1 MQFARR
7 AGRTGNTRF
16 TTMVFAS
23 AAAIAL
29 AACQGGD
36 GAGAGP
42 VLPPDQPQ
50 NPQYR
55 NAAFIFDVN
64 TATKTVR
71 ITEPTTHL
79 NMAPGIV
86 GGPNAIS
93 FSIIA
98 GDVIQLTTSNYQAS
112 TVGQF
117 QPNKIRVTFDVS
129 LTNKL
134 ASVQLITPT
143 FPTPPAGVQGVLLFP
158 YSTTV
163 TTTSGGVSVGGDGTD
178 VIIEQPNRGQTAPS
192 TDWDGDGSAGSGA
205 PFNFFNDADCAAA
218 GANDCYRWEAFASP
232 LAAGATSLSR
242 SVGFDIDPTVANFRA
257 RLIVAADLQNSGPAP
272 VGTVSGTVTSAALG
286 PIVGAAIAVTPGA
299 GLTATSAAG
308 GAYSVANV
316 PTGPKTVAITGGLPA
331 GCTIPASQNVT
342 IANGVTSTVNFTVTC
357 PAPTG
362 GISGTITRTGA
373 GTQSLAG
380 VTVTATPAAAG
391 TSPAS
396 GTSTGAASPFAYTL
410 ANVQIGAGAGAG
422 NGSVA
427 LSNLPSGCTNP
438 GAGTYTGLTAGGSAT
453 VNFTVDCIVPPAFY
467 QLTQS
472 WGPIT
477 GGQVVL
483 TITFDPTTRNDPA
496 INGAAADDFSGF
508 VGNINYGTTRLT
520 TAAGA
525 CVRGANS
532 PFDLVFTS
540 NLNFAPQ
547 TIRLVGA
554 ASGNGATTPVTVATC
569 TFTVGA
575 GAATTITTA
584 TTGLQVSSFNGGA
597 NSNITPNVQVNEG
610 SLTIP

>member
-7 AGRTGNTRF
+7 TGRTGHNRF
-16 TTMVFAS
+16 ATMLFAS
-23 AAAIAL
+23 VTALGL

-42 VLPPDQPQ
+42 VIPPDQPQ

-64 TATKTVR
+64 TARKT
-71 ITEPTTHL
+71 IAISQPTTHL
-79 NMAPGIV
+79 NLSPGRI
-86 GGPNAIS
+86 GGPNAIN

-98 GDVIQLTTSNYQAS
+98 GDVIQLTTSNYNAS
-112 TVGQF
+112 AVGAF

-143 FPTPPAGVQGVLLFP
+143 FPTPPAGVSGVLLFP

-178 VIIEQPNRGQTAPS
+178 VIVEQPNRGQTAPS
-192 TDWDGDGSAGSGA
+192 IDWNGDGTAGSGS
-205 PFNFFNDADCAAA
+205 PFNFFNDADCSAA

-232 LAAGATSLSR
+232 LAAGATSTAQTI
-242 SVGFDIDPTVANFRA
+242 GFDIDPTVANFRA

-272 VGTVSGTVTSAALG
+272 VGTVAGTVSSAALG
-286 PIVGAAIAVTPGA
+286 PIVGATIAVTPGV
-299 GLTATSAAG
+299 GLTATSAAA
-308 GAYSVANV
+308 GAYSIANV
-316 PTGPKTVAITGGLPA
+316 PTGPKTIAITGGLPA
-331 GCTIPASQNVT
+331 GCTIPASQTAT

-357 PAPTG
+357 PAATG
-362 GISGTITRTGA
+362 SVTGSITRTGA

-391 TSPAS
+391 TATSSAL
-396 GTSTGAASPFAYTL
+396 STGAASPFAYSL
-410 ANVQIGAGAGAG
+410 PAVQIGTGAGAG
-422 NGSVA
+422 NGAVA
-427 LSNLPSGCTNP
+427 LSNLPAGCTNP
-438 GAGTYTGLTAGGSAT
+438 GAGSYTGLTQGGAAT
-453 VNFTVDCIVPPAFY
+453 VNFTVACIVPPAFY
-467 QLTQS
+467 QLTET
-472 WGPIT
+472 WGAIT

-483 TITFDPTTRNDPA
+483 TIAFDPTTRNDPA

-508 VGNINYGTTRLT
+508 VANINYGSTRLT

-525 CVRGANS
+525 CVKGANA
-532 PFDLVFTS
+532 PFDLVFTA

-547 TIRLVGA
+547 TLRIVGA
-554 ASGNGATTPVTVATC
+554 ASGAGATTPVTVATC

-575 GAATTITTA
+575 GAAATA
-584 TTGLQVSSFNGGA
+584 STVTTGLQASSFNGGA
-597 NSNITPNVQVNEG
+597 NTDLSANVQVNEG
-610 SLTIP
+610 TLSIP

>member
-1 MQFARR
+1 MF
-7 AGRTGNTRF
+7 
-16 TTMVFAS
+16 FAS
-23 AAAIAL
+23 AAAIGL

-36 GAGAGP
+36 NAGAGP

-64 TATKTVR
+64 TATKTVKV
-71 ITEPTTHL
+71 TEPSTKL
-79 NMAPGIV
+79 NLAPGIV
-86 GGPNAIS
+86 GGPNSIS

-98 GDVIQLTTSNYQAS
+98 GDVIQLTTSNYAAS

-117 QPNKIRVTFDVS
+117 APNKIRVTFDVS

-143 FPTPPAGVQGVLLFP
+143 FPTPPAGVTGVLLFP

-192 TDWDGDGSAGSGA
+192 IDWNGDGSAGSGA
-205 PFNFFNDADCAAA
+205 PFNFFNDADCSAA
-218 GANDCYRWEAFASP
+218 GANDCYRWEAYASP
-232 LAAGATSLSR
+232 LAAGATSLAR
-242 SVGFDIDPTVANFRA
+242 TVGFDIDPTVANFRA

-272 VGTVSGTVTSAALG
+272 VGTVAGTVTSPSA
-286 PIVGAAIAVTPGA
+286 GAIIGAIIAVTPGA
-299 GLTATSAAG
+299 GLTGTSGAG
-308 GAYSVANV
+308 GAYSIANV

-331 GCTIPASQNVT
+331 GCTIPASQSAT
-342 IANGVTSTVNFTVTC
+342 ISNGVTSTVNFTVTC
-357 PAPTG
+357 PAPSG
-362 GISGTITRTGA
+362 GLSGTITRTGA

-380 VTVTATPAAAG
+380 LTVTATPAAAG
-391 TSPAS
+391 TSTSS
-396 GTSTGAASPFAYTL
+396 GTSTGAASPFAYSL
-410 ANVQIGAGAGAG
+410 PAVQIGLGAGAG

-427 LSNLPSGCTNP
+427 LSNLPAGCTNP
-438 GAGTYTGLTAGGSAT
+438 GAGSYTGLTAGGSAI

-467 QLTQS
+467 QLTES

-477 GGQVVL
+477 AGQVVL
-483 TITFDPTTRNDPA
+483 TISFDPTTRNDPA
-496 INGAAADDFSGF
+496 INGAGADDFSGF
-508 VGNINYGTTRLT
+508 VGNINYGSARLT

-525 CVRGANS
+525 CVKGANA
-532 PFDLVFTS
+532 PFDLVFTV
-540 NLNFAPQ
+540 NLAFAPQ
-547 TIRLVGA
+547 TLRIVGA

-575 GAATTITTA
+575 GTATTITTA
-584 TTGLQVSSFNGGA
+584 TSGLQVSSFNGGA
-597 NSNITPNVQVNEG
+597 NTNISANTQVTEG
-610 SLTIP
+610 SLSIP